1 MEIISKN
8 MANNM
13 DKITITISR
22 RRITE
27 ILISL
32 VTLFVTSGTI
42 TMVLKYLWPNIEKT
56 NSAEVKITSV
66 DEIPKLEAKKFI
78 FNGKAA
84 VLLNMPAGFRAFG
97 AVCTHLGCVAYWK
110 PDEDLI
116 FCPCHLGRF
125 DPNTGAVISG
135 PPPSPLPVIDI
146 IVKEG
151 AVYAL
156 KWKDPDYV
164 KTISFYAGAV

>member
-1 MEIISKN
+1 MT
-8 MANNM
+8 
-13 DKITITISR
+13 DKITFMVSR
-22 RRITE
+22 RKFSE
-27 ILISL
+27 ILIGLVSL
-32 VTLFVTSGTI
+32 FLASGVVATI
-42 TMVLKYLWPNIEKT
+42 LKYLWPPSVKA
-56 NSAEVKITSV
+56 SLSEVKIALV
-66 DEIPKLEAKKFI
+66 DEVTTGSAKKFM

-84 VLLNMPAGFRAFG
+84 VLLKMPAGFRAFG
-97 AVCTHLGCVAYWK
+97 AVCTHLGCIAYWK
-110 PDEDLI
+110 PDENLI

-135 PPPSPLPVIDI
+135 PPPSPLPAIDI

-164 KTISFYAGAV
+164 RSISFYAGAA